1 MPNYSK
7 KFVVK
12 TTTPR
17 QGFNSINWEAFRDV
31 YVLAS
36 KTAEQTALAELEGR
50 VQHEQAKL
58 NKLFNV
64 DSESGAYE
72 GNYSDA
78 AELPELDPKLLLAY
92 KDKAG
97 QAAVKSYVE
106 VLGLA
111 EWSHVFMPEI
121 ITLLA
126 GMTLKRNE
134 NGLIS
139 GLKFRNENFTTPLLR
154 GLYYFLKLDARS
166 SYLKTQY
173 KAPNSSYCSLV
184 PTIMY
189 AHKLVH
195 GVKYSE
201 WDPTEIEYVVH
212 PQLAEAMLY
221 VPCEMTIDEIM
232 HERTEG
238 LTVRSGPTA
247 GKIMSA
253 VWKHKLAGPQLKQGI
268 FKDTPYLAQVML
280 AQIWCAHPDNR
291 SAYMILDP
299 VNWDLVPKALISTDI
314 MAMTT
319 IPFTSSNFT
328 KSPSVDGWDE

>member
-7 KFVVK
+7 KFAVK

-17 QGFNSINWEAFRDV
+17 LGFNNINWEAFRDA

-36 KTAEQTALAELEGR
+36 KTAEQTALAELESS
-50 VQHEQAKL
+50 VQHEQDKL
-58 NKLFNV
+58 NKLFNL
-64 DSESGAYE
+64 DSEAGAYE
-72 GNYSDA
+72 GNYSDVA
-78 AELPELDPKLLLAY
+78 NLPELDPELLAAY

-121 ITLLA
+121 ISLIA
-126 GMTLKRNE
+126 PMTLKRNE
-134 NGLIS
+134 RGLIS
-139 GLKFRNENFTTPLLR
+139 GLRFRNENFTTPKLR

-201 WDPTEIEYVVH
+201 WDPEEIEYVVH
-212 PQLAEAMLY
+212 PQLAEAMRY
-221 VPCEMTIDEIM
+221 VPEPMTVDEIM

-238 LTVRSGPTA
+238 LTVRNGPTS
-247 GKIMSA
+247 GKVLSA
-253 VWKHKLAGPQLKQGI
+253 VWKHKLAGPQLKTGI

-291 SAYMILDP
+291 SAYMVLDP
-299 VNWDLVPKALISTDI
+299 VNWDKVPKALIDSDV
-314 MAMTT
+314 MAMSS
-319 IPFTSSNFT
+319 IPFTSSVFN
-328 KSPSVDGWDE
+328 KAPISDGWDD